1 MGLYVSF
8 RNPGESWTEGR
19 NMGKDINT
27 AKVEAVASAYPEEP
41 YPFFAISRNGNTDI
55 YWVDAESIEEFRP
68 NDLK

>member
-1 MGLYVSF
+1 
-8 RNPGESWTEGR
+8 
-19 NMGKDINT
+19 MGKDINT